1 MPIADA
7 FSAFTGAN
15 GGTPTPAG
23 VNAQW
28 IPVTDLSAAPFTA
41 SDPNAL
47 VTSYSFAGQE
57 HSFTLVTV
65 NPAVAD
71 YAVNSGTDFTG
82 PRWHT
87 GLVDAAG
94 VPVRAQDRFVL
105 NVRFRD
111 FDTASLARQWGI
123 MIGVAQNGTSTV
135 LSTMGFCGH
144 WFGLTGVGTPNLS
157 AGFSGS
163 GTFTTV
169 SLANGVNA
177 NCTGLFGGL
186 PGKLRVGNMASIFSA
201 SASDDVLRADG
212 AAWSVADATQLRLFI
227 GATTLGNVTTTGGTL
242 KMKMDYAITRL

>member
-7 FSAFTGAN
+7 FSAFTGAS
-15 GGTPTPAG
+15 GGTPSSASP
-23 VNAQW
+23 NAQW

-47 VTSYSFAGQE
+47 VSAYSFAGQE
-57 HSFTLVTV
+57 HSIGLVTV

-71 YAVNSGTDFTG
+71 YAINSGTNFTG

-94 VPVRAQDRFVL
+94 TPVRAQDRFVL

-123 MIGVAQNGTSTV
+123 LIGVAQDGTSTV

-144 WFGLTGVGTPNLS
+144 WFGLTGVGTPNVS
-157 AGFSGS
+157 AGFSGV
-163 GTFTTV
+163 GTFVTA

-177 NCTGLFGGL
+177 NGVGLFGGL
-186 PGKLRVGNMASIFSA
+186 PGKLRGGNMATIFSTTA
-201 SASDDVLRADG
+201 ADDAIRADG
-212 AAWSVADATQLRLFI
+212 AAWSVSDTTQLRLFI
-227 GATTLGNVTTTGGTL
+227 AATTLGNVTTTAGTL